1 MTDRLKEELIR
12 ISAMGRVSGCSVES
26 YGQLDPK
33 MGVIRPEGS
42 SANKALRDF
51 TVERMQAT
59 GLLVR
64 VDCVGNIIGRKDGS
78 GRHEKAIM
86 IGSHLDSVINGGHL
100 DGALGVFAG
109 IEVLRRLGDEGFHHR
124 RPIEVVAFT
133 GEEGSAFVVGAM
145 LGSAVLSGK
154 MSPDEALSIRNMSG
168 QTLDEVLTD
177 IGYKGDYAY
186 CVDDVDA
193 FLELHIEQGPVLD
206 NEDIPV
212 GIVEHISGITWL
224 KSVITG
230 FGNHAGT
237 TPMHLRQDALVA
249 AAAAV
254 RFLNQRAHETA
265 KSVDSSVVGT
275 TGHLNV
281 YPNNI
286 NVIPGVVELGFD
298 IRAASLENMQRLTT
312 EAITFLK
319 ELRHENGLDVQVA
332 SPDVQAPVS
341 LSKDIIGTIEV
352 SAVQAGVRFRRMDS
366 GAVHDAQNMAS
377 VTRTG
382 MIFVPSVKGVSH
394 SPMEWTEWDDIEKGV
409 SVLTGAVKTLVTD

>member
-1 MTDRLKEELIR
+1 MIDGLKEELIR
-12 ISAMGRVSGCSVES
+12 ISAMGRASNCSVES
-26 YGQLDPK
+26 YDQLDST
-33 MGVIRPEGS
+33 MGVTRPEGS
-42 SANKALRDF
+42 SANKVLRDF
-51 TVERMQAT
+51 TVERMQAA

-64 VDCVGNIIGRKDGS
+64 VDCVGNIIGRRDGS
-78 GRHEKAIM
+78 SKHDKAIM

-109 IEVLRRLGDEGFHHR
+109 IEVLRRLGDEGFHHQ

-154 MSPDEALSIRNMSG
+154 MRPEEALSIQNLGG

-177 IGYKGDYAY
+177 MGYKGDFAY

-193 FLELHIEQGPVLD
+193 FLELHIEQGPILD

-212 GIVEHISGITWL
+212 GIVENITGITWL
-224 KSVITG
+224 KSVVIG

-249 AAAAV
+249 ATAAI
-254 RFLNQRAHETA
+254 RFLNRRAHEMA
-265 KSVDSSVVGT
+265 KSVNSSVVGT
-275 TGHLNV
+275 TGYLNV

-286 NVIPGVVELGFD
+286 NVIPGMVELGFD
-298 IRAASLENMQRLTT
+298 IRAASLENMQMLTD
-312 EAITFLK
+312 EAITFLNG
-319 ELRHENGLDVQVA
+319 LGHENGIDVQVS
-332 SPDVQAPVS
+332 SPDVQAPVQ
-341 LSKDIIGTIEV
+341 LSEDISGIIEA
-352 SAVQAGVRFRRMDS
+352 SAVRTGVKFRRMAS

-377 VTRTG
+377 VSRTG

-394 SPMEWTEWDDIEKGV
+394 SPMEWTEWEDIEKGV
-409 SVLTGAVKTLVTD
+409 SVLAGAVKTLSMG